1 MDRKR
6 AQLAT
11 LACSAL
17 ALLCWIVMFLAGTDI
32 WHDAGRP
39 DVWTL
44 QGPTPHDV
52 RAFAY
57 AFYLLFIVLSVQLT
71 ATGLGFLTAGARRQ
85 G

>member
-1 MDRKR
+1 MHRKR
-6 AQLAT
+6 IQLAT

-39 DVWTL
+39 DLSTL
-44 QGPTPHDV
+44 QGPTQHDV

-57 AFYLLFIVLSVQLT
+57 AFYLLFVALSVQLI
-71 ATGLGFLTAGARRQ
+71 AAGLGFWTARARRQ